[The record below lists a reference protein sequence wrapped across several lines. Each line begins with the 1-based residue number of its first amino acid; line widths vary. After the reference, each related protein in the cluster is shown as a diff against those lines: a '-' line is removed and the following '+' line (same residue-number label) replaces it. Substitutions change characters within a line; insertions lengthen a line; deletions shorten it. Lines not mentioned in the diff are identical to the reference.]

1 MVDTAFGRDDVSV
14 LTASEN
20 HTARVRTFT
29 SWLPLLSTIRVP
41 CTEPCY
47 AIIQS
52 VCLSVCLS
60 VPLVRSDPCKSRK
73 EVRRN
78 FKTWQQCSPRAHVT
92 NDLIFEQKGHRSR
105 SKVRVTRG
113 HIQHSNRRQEVCGGD
128 AESGCS
134 AENATV
140 MALEERRIFKP
151 WQ

>member
-78 FKTWQQCSPRAHVT
+78 FKTRRQCSPRVHVT
-92 NDLIFEQKGHRSR
+92 NDHVFGQRGHRSR
-105 SKVRVTRG
+105 SKVKVTRG
-113 HIQHSNRRQEVCGGD
+113 HIELSNRRQEVCGGD
-128 AESGCS
+128 AENGCS
-134 AENATV
+134 PENPTV
-140 MALEERRIFKP
+140 MALGEHRIVKP